1 VIENPIIIKKFNLDV
16 ERSIPSYYNLVLWLF
31 CIILISF
38 ITYYKKKDQASYQY
52 WLGMLVLFVYLSID
66 EYISIHETLSPI
78 AHHVVNPSGLFYY
91 TWVVFYFVVL
101 VILGLIY
108 LRFMISLPAKTRNL
122 FIIALLLFISGAIG
136 VEMFEGRYVEMY
148 GETPFFY
155 LFFVTLEETLEMA
168 GLVVF
173 IYALGSYINSEL
185 GILQIRTGPPQVSSR
200 S

>member
-1 VIENPIIIKKFNLDV
+1 
-16 ERSIPSYYNLVLWLF
+16 
-31 CIILISF
+31 
-38 ITYYKKKDQASYQY
+38 
-52 WLGMLVLFVYLSID
+52 MLVLFVYLSID

>member
-1 VIENPIIIKKFNLDV
+1 MIENPIIIKKFNLDV